1 MERGTRRLLFFSLS
15 NGFMLSLSSP
25 IFDTGLVLKASQT
38 KRVEVTA
45 RTVRLAKFAFFLRHG
60 KIY

>member
-1 MERGTRRLLFFSLS
+1 
-15 NGFMLSLSSP
+15 MLSLSSP